1 MRDPP
6 WGAIITPVLKGLHKE
21 DRNSFFIRSY
31 RKKTRLTDTS
41 CTETGFIFLLIFF
54 FFSVGTV
61 IQWNDLPRDMVE
73 SESMEVFEMR
83 LKSPV
88 KSVPGQ
94 CYRIVSLGEKVL
106 KGKAK

>member
-1 MRDPP
+1 M
-6 WGAIITPVLKGLHKE
+6 
-21 DRNSFFIRSY
+21 
-31 RKKTRLTDTS
+31 
-41 CTETGFIFLLIFF
+41 
-54 FFSVGTV
+54 
-61 IQWNDLPRDMVE
+61 IQWNNLPRDMVE